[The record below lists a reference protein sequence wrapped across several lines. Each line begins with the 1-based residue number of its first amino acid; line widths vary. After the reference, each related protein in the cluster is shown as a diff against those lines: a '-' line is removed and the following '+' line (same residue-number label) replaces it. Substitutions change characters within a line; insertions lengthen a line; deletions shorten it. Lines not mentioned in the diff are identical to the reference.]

1 MENNDTNTDYHKF
14 VRVGEQKWEIVEI
27 TIGIIFFFCLRYVFT
42 IFYRGSF
49 QIPSDK
55 NYPYPK
61 CQFSPKIPI
70 WPKSLYINVLTNGS
84 APPSPR
90 EGGWGWGW
98 VVRTKNIVSTCWWEE
113 SCLRKNSVVIASH
126 IFQNNYFKY
135 LLPGVALSTS
145 PLEFFLVNTIRMLV
159 ATFISMF

>member
-1 MENNDTNTDYHKF
+1 MYSLFFIEGVFKSHLTK
-14 VRVGEQKWEIVEI
+14 I
-27 TIGIIFFFCLRYVFT
+27 TPT
-42 IFYRGSF
+42 QSAN
-49 QIPSDK
+49 SH
-55 NYPYPK
+55 
-61 CQFSPKIPI
+61 
-70 WPKSLYINVLTNGS
+70 PKSQFDQSPYYINVLKNGS

-90 EGGWGWGW
+90 EGGWEWGW

-145 PLEFFLVNTIRMLV
+145 PLHLESNGWIIWSKM
-159 ATFISMF
+159 ISYLLIDNQKSFVKAVSKNALFKGSVLNSSDSDS